1 MSNRPLPLEQ
11 RPSWRQRLAVSIL
24 TACVVSTPALAT
36 VDFPLT
42 PLQLGS
48 TVPPNIMFQLD
59 DSGSMQFEIMPE
71 DNIPVWTY
79 SYNCWRN
86 GRWQTCTATSSPYY
100 LYPPPNPSSD
110 NNDARTYSSTYY
122 NSPYGLPAVI
132 DFGPE
137 DAGSLPDHYSVI
149 LRSSTVNTT
158 YYNPSIT
165 YTPWRRADGT
175 SFGNAPVTAAPW
187 NPTNTSAGTLNL
199 TARQRVTTDW
209 YRCSA
214 RTTCAVDN
222 GTERRYYPITFY
234 VYRGSGSV
242 TDRSNYTRYQYRDG
256 TLYLWNLWRNN
267 NSESSIGASTTI
279 NWGSVSRTPAEEIQN
294 FANWFTYYRSRILA
308 ARAGASQAF
317 VNLGSGYRVGFITI
331 NEATRT
337 DVSSTNRTS
346 AYMPIPTEG
355 GFEGT
360 NKTDF
365 YQRLLETPIPAQGT
379 PLRRA
384 LDWSGRYF
392 QRTDASGPWGPGEQN
407 NQIACR
413 RNYNILTT
421 DGYWNDSPDLSHIGN
436 SDNTNGPVHDSALPN
451 RSDGGYTA
459 ARPYRD
465 DHSNTLADIAMHYWK
480 NDLRADLDNNV
491 PGVTGDAFWQHM
503 VTFGLSIGVQG
514 SLDPNSDLPSLTSG
528 ARSWPDP
535 TTNDRHKID
544 DLWHA
549 TVNSRGAFTA
559 ARNPD
564 EFRRGL
570 VTALANIQDRTA
582 SASNVSANST
592 QLNEGSRVYQASF
605 EIRDNEWMGDLKA
618 FAISTS
624 GLNPTPLW
632 QAKELLRSRTPS
644 SRRIYTHNGSAGTE
658 FIWGNLS
665 AAQRSALGSESIVN
679 YLRGDRSLEYDGIDT
694 TARPLRPRTQ
704 LLGDI
709 INSSPVYSADSRTL
723 FVGANDG
730 MLHAFNA
737 DNGSEVFAY
746 TPGMIVP
753 RLRALSERTYLHQYF
768 VDGEIAISE
777 RSQTP
782 GRNLLI
788 GALGR
793 GGRGLF
799 GLDVTD
805 PANFSA
811 SNVLWELSESSEPDV
826 GHVLGEPVITR
837 TNSGDWVALVGNGY
851 NSANQR
857 AVLLVIRLSDG
868 QVLSKLDTGAGSST
882 NTNGLATPTVFDADG
897 NGTADYV
904 YAGDL
909 LGNLWKFD
917 LRGSSSS
924 SWSIAN
930 GGLPMFTATG
940 PDLQRQPIT
949 SKPAVVVNRV
959 TTSSTYGRRYV
970 LFGTGRFLTADDTTS
985 MSVQSIYGLID
996 EDSTISGRSQLRQR
1010 TVTAIGMINDR
1021 AVRTFS
1027 TASAGDMNGLRGWY
1041 MDLVAP
1047 PNTPEGERVVSGAV
1061 VANLAYPTLL
1071 LASIIPEPSEC
1082 SNTGRGYLNA
1092 IDPFNGGAPPVTIF
1106 DANRDNAFNASDM
1119 LNGGI
1124 IGSVDLGVG
1133 MGTKPVIV
1141 GNRAVQ
1147 GGSNVA
1153 SGPREIGL
1161 NLGGPSRVGRISW
1174 REIVR

>member
-1 MSNRPLPLEQ
+1 MSNRPFPLQ
-11 RPSWRQRLAVSIL
+11 QGPNWRQRFAVSIL
-24 TACVVSTPALAT
+24 TACAVATPALAT

-42 PLQLGS
+42 PLQIGS

-59 DSGSMQFEIMPE
+59 DSGSMQFEIMPDE
-71 DNIPVWTY
+71 RIPGG
-79 SYNCWRN
+79 SRN
-86 GRWQTCTATSSPYY
+86 VYY
-100 LYPPPNPSSD
+100 LFPPPTNLYG
-110 NNDARTYSSTYY
+110 AATYVVSST
-122 NSPYGLPAVI
+122 NQRSRVLAFDSDAVHNV
-132 DFGPE
+132 
-137 DAGSLPDHYSVI
+137 L
-149 LRSSTVNTT
+149 LRSSTHNTT
-158 YYNPSIT
+158 FYNPTIT

-175 SFGNAPVTAAPW
+175 SFGNSPPHAAAW
-187 NPTNTSAGTLNL
+187 NPTNAAAGTVDLRSQQ
-199 TARQRVTTDW
+199 TANARWFT
-209 YRCSA
+209 CSDA
-214 RTTCAVDN
+214 SDTSCTAAD
-222 GTERRYYPITFY
+222 ESQSYYPITYY
-234 VYRGSGSV
+234 VETSRNFAN
-242 TDRSNYTRYQYRDG
+242 TDRRKFDQYQYRNG
-256 TLYLWNLWRNN
+256 RLWRKNLRN
-267 NSESSIGASTTI
+267 DNESAVDSVT
-279 NWGSVSRTPAEEIQN
+279 WGTGDNAVTRTATEEIQN

-337 DVSSTNRTS
+337 DVSSNTRTR
-346 AYMPIPTEG
+346 AYMPIPTTG

-360 NKTDF
+360 NKADF

-379 PLRRA
+379 PLRTA
-384 LDWSGRYF
+384 LDWAGRYF
-392 QRTDASGPWGPGEQN
+392 QRTDDSGPWGSGSGTSQVT
-407 NQIACR
+407 CR

-421 DGYWNDSPDLSHIGN
+421 DGYWNDNPDLSHIGN
-436 SDNTNGPVHDSALPN
+436 SDNTNGAVHRSALPN

-480 NDLRADLDNNV
+480 NDLRTDMDNNV

-528 ARSWPDP
+528 ARSWPNP

-605 EIRDNEWMGDLKA
+605 EVRDNEWMGDLKA

-665 AAQRSALGSESIVN
+665 AAQQSALGSESIVN
-679 YLRGDRSLEYDGIDT
+679 YLRGDRSLEYDGIDA

-709 INSSPVYSADSRTL
+709 INSSPVYSTDSRTL

-746 TPGMIVP
+746 APGMIVP
-753 RLRALSERTYLHQYF
+753 RLRALSQRTYLHQYF

-777 RSQTP
+777 RSQTS

-805 PANFSA
+805 PASFSA
-811 SNVLWELSESSEPDV
+811 SNVLWELSESSEPDL
-826 GHVLGEPVITR
+826 GHVLGKPIIAR

-851 NSANQR
+851 NSANLR

-868 QVLSKLDTGAGSST
+868 RVLSKLDTGIGSSAS
-882 NTNGLATPTVFDADG
+882 TNGLSTPAVFDADG
-897 NGTADYV
+897 NGTVDYV

-917 LRGSSSS
+917 LSGSSSS

-930 GGLPMFTATG
+930 SGLPMFTAIG
-940 PDLQRQPIT
+940 PDLRPQPIT
-949 SKPAVVVNRV
+949 SKPAVVVNRT

-985 MSVQSIYGLID
+985 MYVQSIYGLID

-1010 TVTAIGMINDR
+1010 TITATGMINDR

-1047 PNTPEGERVVSGAV
+1047 PSTPEGERVVSGAV

-1071 LASIIPEPSEC
+1071 VASIIPEPSEC

-1124 IGSVDLGVG
+1124 VGSVDLGVG
-1133 MGTKPVIV
+1133 MGTEPVIV